1 MQPFVSQ
8 QKEGLISMARVSK
21 SSVSSWGT
29 INIPRIVVTG
39 VGTINPLG
47 LNVKEFWKGLVA
59 GKSAIGP
66 ITRFDSSNFRVK
78 VDAEVHGFDATKYMD
93 LKAIDRTSRTIQ
105 FAIAAAK
112 EAIQSAGLDM
122 TQENPERVGV
132 IIATMTEQGYV
143 VWGWELY
150 QKSGPRR
157 ADPLFITKSTAS
169 AASMHVG
176 MMMGA
181 KGPNS
186 AVNSLCASGADAIGT
201 AMNFIRLGYADVM
214 IAGGSDASLEP
225 VGMAGIDILGA
236 LSHETDPSKACR
248 PFDLNRNG
256 FVYAE
261 GTGLVVLE
269 SYEHARRRGASIL
282 AEIAGAGWSFDAHD
296 ATAPAPE
303 SEAYA
308 MRTALQNARAK
319 IEEVDY
325 INAHGTSTKMN
336 DACETKA
343 IKMVFGEHAY
353 KIPISSTKSMIGH
366 SITAAGAIE
375 TVASILIMNKGVIH
389 PTINYETPDP
399 ECDLDYVPNVAR
411 PAQVNV
417 CLKNSF
423 GLGGENC
430 CLVLKRFNE

>member
-1 MQPFVSQ
+1 MRIMNTA
-8 QKEGLISMARVSK
+8 KVSK
-21 SSVSSWGT
+21 SSVNSWGT
-29 INIPRIVVTG
+29 INIPRVVVTG
-39 VGTINPLG
+39 MGTINPLG
-47 LNVKEFWKGLVA
+47 LSVKEYWEGLAA
-59 GKSAIGP
+59 GKSAIGL
-66 ITRFDSSNFRVK
+66 ISHFDASQFRVK
-78 VDAEVHGFDATKYMD
+78 VDAEVRGFDATKYMD

-143 VWGWELY
+143 VRGWELY
-150 QKSGPRR
+150 QKMGPRR

-169 AASMHVG
+169 AASMQVG
-176 MMMGA
+176 LMLGA
-181 KGPNS
+181 KGPNNS
-186 AVNSLCASGADAIGT
+186 VNSLCASGADAIGT
-201 AMNFIRLGYADVM
+201 AANFIRLRYADVM

-236 LSHETDPSKACR
+236 LTHEPDPAKACR

-256 FVYAE
+256 FVYGE
-261 GTGLVVLE
+261 GAGLLVLE
-269 SYEHARRRGASIL
+269 SYEHAKRRGAPIL
-282 AEIAGAGWSFDAHD
+282 AEVAGAGWSFDAHD

-303 SEAYA
+303 AEAYA
-308 MRTALQNARAK
+308 MRTALQGAGVK

-325 INAHGTSTKMN
+325 INAHGTSTKLN

-343 IKMVFGEHAY
+343 IKIMFGEHAY

-366 SITAAGAIE
+366 GITAGGAVE
-375 TVASILIMNKGVIH
+375 TIAAILVMNKGIIH

-399 ECDLDYVPNVAR
+399 DCDLDYVPNIAR

-430 CLVLKRFNE
+430 CLVLRRVSG

>member
-1 MQPFVSQ
+1 MNA
-8 QKEGLISMARVSK
+8 ARVPKNSM
-21 SSVSSWGT
+21 SSRGT
-29 INIPRIVVTG
+29 INVPRVVVTG
-39 VGTINPLG
+39 LGTINPLG
-47 LNVKEFWKGLVA
+47 LNVNDFWEGLVA
-59 GKSAIGP
+59 GNSAIGT
-66 ITRFDSSNFRVK
+66 ITRFDASKFRVK
-78 VDAEVHGFDATKYMD
+78 VDAEVHGFDATKYMEP
-93 LKAIDRTSRTIQ
+93 KAIDRTSRTIQ
-105 FAIAAAK
+105 FAIAATK
-112 EAIQSAGLDM
+112 EAIQSAALDM
-122 TQENPERVGV
+122 TQENPERIGV
-132 IIATMTEQGYV
+132 IISTMTEQGYV

-157 ADPLFITKSTAS
+157 ADPLSITKSTAS

-176 MMMGA
+176 MMLGA

-201 AMNFIRLGYADVM
+201 ATNFIRLGYADVM

-236 LSHETDPSKACR
+236 LSHETDPSKASR

-269 SYEHARRRGASIL
+269 SYEHARRRGASML

-308 MRTALQNARAK
+308 MRTALQNAGAK

-353 KIPISSTKSMIGH
+353 RIPISSTKSMIGH

-375 TVASILIMNKGVIH
+375 TVAAILIMNKGIIH

-430 CLVLKRFNE
+430 CLVFKRLKG

>member
-1 MQPFVSQ
+1 MVRVP
-8 QKEGLISMARVSK
+8 KNSMN
-21 SSVSSWGT
+21 SWGT
-29 INIPRIVVTG
+29 INIPRVVVTG
-39 VGTINPLG
+39 MGTINPLG
-47 LNVKEFWKGLVA
+47 LSVKEFWEGLVA

-66 ITRFDSSNFRVK
+66 ITHFDSSNFRVK
-78 VDAEVHGFDATKYMD
+78 VDAEVHGFDATNYMD
-93 LKAIDRTSRTIQ
+93 LKAVDRTSRTIQ

-112 EAIQSAGLDM
+112 EAIQSAALDM

-132 IIATMTEQGYV
+132 TISTMTEQGYV

-150 QKSGPRR
+150 VKSGPRR

-176 MMMGA
+176 MMLGA

-201 AMNFIRLGYADVM
+201 ATNFIRLGYADVM

-236 LSHETDPSKACR
+236 LSHEPDPSKACR

-261 GTGLVVLE
+261 GAGLVVLE
-269 SYEHARRRGASIL
+269 SYEHAKKRGASIL

-308 MRTALQNARAK
+308 MRTALQNAGAK

-325 INAHGTSTKMN
+325 INAHGTSTKLN

-375 TVASILIMNKGVIH
+375 TIAAILIINKGVIH

-417 CLKNSF
+417 CLNNSF

-430 CLVLKRFNE
+430 CLVLKRLKR

>member
-1 MQPFVSQ
+1 MNTA
-8 QKEGLISMARVSK
+8 KVSK
-21 SSVSSWGT
+21 SSVNSWGT
-29 INIPRIVVTG
+29 INIPRVVVTG
-39 VGTINPLG
+39 LATINPLG
-47 LNVKEFWKGLVA
+47 LSAKDFWEGLVA

-66 ITRFDSSNFRVK
+66 ITRFDASNFRVK

-112 EAIQSAGLDM
+112 EAIQSAALDM
-122 TQENPERVGV
+122 TQENPERAGV
-132 IIATMTEQGYV
+132 IISTMTEQGYV

-169 AASMHVG
+169 AASMQVG
-176 MMMGA
+176 MMLGA

-261 GTGLVVLE
+261 GVGLVVLE
-269 SYEHARRRGASIL
+269 SYEHARKRGASIL

-308 MRTALQNARAK
+308 MRTALQNARVE

-325 INAHGTSTKMN
+325 INAHGTSTKLN

-375 TVASILIMNKGVIH
+375 TVAAILIMNKGIIH

-430 CLVLKRFNE
+430 CLVLKRLKG

>member
-1 MQPFVSQ
+1 
-8 QKEGLISMARVSK
+8 MATDPENSANF
-21 SSVSSWGT
+21 SGT
-29 INIPRIVVTG
+29 INIPRVVVTG
-39 VGTINPLG
+39 MGTVNPLG
-47 LNVKEFWKGLVA
+47 LGVKEFWEGLVA

-66 ITRFDSSNFRVK
+66 ITHFDSSNFRVK

-176 MMMGA
+176 MMLGA

-236 LSHETDPSKACR
+236 LSHETDPSRACR

-261 GTGLVVLE
+261 GAGLVVLE
-269 SYEHARRRGASIL
+269 SYEHAKRRGASIL

-375 TVASILIMNKGVIH
+375 TVAAILIMNKGIIH

-399 ECDLDYVPNVAR
+399 DCDLDYVPNVAR
-411 PAQVNV
+411 RAQVNV
-417 CLKNSF
+417 CLTNSF

-430 CLVLKRFNE
+430 CLVLKRVNE

>member
-1 MQPFVSQ
+1 
-8 QKEGLISMARVSK
+8 MARVPKNSI
-21 SSVSSWGT
+21 SSWGT
-29 INIPRIVVTG
+29 INIPRVVVTG
-39 VGTINPLG
+39 IATINPLG
-47 LNVKEFWKGLVA
+47 LSVKEFWEGLVA

-66 ITRFDSSNFRVK
+66 ITHFDPSNFRVK

-132 IIATMTEQGYV
+132 IISTMTEQGYV

-157 ADPLFITKSTAS
+157 ADPLFITKSTPS
-169 AASMHVG
+169 AASMQVG
-176 MMMGA
+176 MMLGA

-201 AMNFIRLGYADVM
+201 ATNFIRLGYADVM

-236 LSHETDPSKACR
+236 LSHESDPSKACR

-261 GTGLVVLE
+261 GAGLVVLE
-269 SYEHARRRGASIL
+269 SYEHARRRGVSIL

-308 MRTALQNARAK
+308 MRTALQNARVK

-325 INAHGTSTKMN
+325 INAHGTSTKLN

-353 KIPISSTKSMIGH
+353 RIPISSTKSMIGH

-375 TVASILIMNKGVIH
+375 TVASILIMNKGIIH

-430 CLVLKRFNE
+430 CLVLKRLKG

>member
-1 MQPFVSQ
+1 MN
-8 QKEGLISMARVSK
+8 MARVPKNSMN
-21 SSVSSWGT
+21 SGDT
-29 INIPRIVVTG
+29 INLPRVVVTG
-39 VGTINPLG
+39 MGTINPLG
-47 LNVKEFWKGLVA
+47 LTVEEFWSGLAA
-59 GKSAIGP
+59 GRSAIGP
-66 ITRFDSSNFRVK
+66 ITHFDASNFRVK

-93 LKAIDRTSRTIQ
+93 LKAVDRTSRTMQ

-122 TQENPERVGV
+122 AQENSDRVGV
-132 IIATMTEQGYV
+132 IVSTMTEQGYV
-143 VWGWELY
+143 VRGWELY
-150 QKSGPRR
+150 QKTGPRR

-176 MMMGA
+176 MMLGA
-181 KGPNS
+181 RGPNS
-186 AVNSLCASGADAIGT
+186 SVNSLCASGADTIGT
-201 AMNFIRLGYADVM
+201 ATNFIRLGYADVM

-236 LSHETDPSKACR
+236 LSHEPDPAKACR

-261 GTGLVVLE
+261 GAGLLVLE
-269 SYEHARRRGASIL
+269 SYEHARRRGAPIL

-303 SEAYA
+303 AEAYA
-308 MRTALQNARAK
+308 MRTALQNARVK

-325 INAHGTSTKMN
+325 INAHGTSTKLN

-343 IKMVFGEHAY
+343 IKLVLGEHAY
-353 KIPISSTKSMIGH
+353 RIPISSTKSMIGH
-366 SITAAGAIE
+366 GITAAGAIE
-375 TVASILIMNKGVIH
+375 TVAAILVMNKGVIH

-399 ECDLDYVPNVAR
+399 ACDLDYVPNVAR
-411 PAQVNV
+411 QAQVNV

-430 CLVLKRFNE
+430 CLVFKRSNE

>member
-1 MQPFVSQ
+1 
-8 QKEGLISMARVSK
+8 MARVPK
-21 SSVSSWGT
+21 NSVNFWGT
-29 INIPRIVVTG
+29 INIPRVVVTG
-39 VGTINPLG
+39 LGTINPLG
-47 LNVKEFWKGLVA
+47 LSVKEFWKGLVA

-66 ITRFDSSNFRVK
+66 ITHFDASKFRVK

-112 EAIQSAGLDM
+112 EAIQSAALDM

-143 VWGWELY
+143 VRGWELY

-169 AASMHVG
+169 AASMQVG
-176 MMMGA
+176 MMLGA
-181 KGPNS
+181 NGPNS

-236 LSHETDPSKACR
+236 LSHESDPSKACR

-261 GTGLVVLE
+261 GAGLVVLE

-282 AEIAGAGWSFDAHD
+282 AELAGAGWSFDAHD

-308 MRTALQNARAK
+308 IRTALQNARVR

-325 INAHGTSTKMN
+325 INAHGTSTKLN

-375 TVASILIMNKGVIH
+375 IVASILMMNKGVIH

-411 PAQVNV
+411 QAQVNV
-417 CLKNSF
+417 CLHNSF

-430 CLVLKRFNE
+430 CLVLKRVKG

>member
-1 MQPFVSQ
+1 
-8 QKEGLISMARVSK
+8 MARVPK
-21 SSVSSWGT
+21 NSVNSWGT
-29 INIPRIVVTG
+29 INVPRVVVTG
-39 VGTINPLG
+39 IGTINPLG
-47 LNVKEFWKGLVA
+47 LSVKEFWEGLAA
-59 GKSAIGP
+59 GRSAIGP
-66 ITRFDSSNFRVK
+66 ITHFDASKFRVK
-78 VDAEVHGFDATKYMD
+78 VDAEVNAFDATKYMD
-93 LKAIDRTSRTIQ
+93 LKAIDRASRTIH

-112 EAIQSAGLDM
+112 EAVRSATLDM
-122 TQENPERVGV
+122 TKEIPERVGV
-132 IIATMTEQGYV
+132 IISTMTEQGYV
-143 VWGWELY
+143 VWGWERY
-150 QKSGPRR
+150 VKFGPRR

-169 AASMHVG
+169 AASMQVG
-176 MMMGA
+176 MTLGA

-225 VGMAGIDILGA
+225 VGMAAIDILGA
-236 LSHETDPSKACR
+236 LSHEPDPAKACR
-248 PFDLNRNG
+248 PFDLNRGG
-256 FVYAE
+256 FIYSE
-261 GTGLVVLE
+261 GAGIVVLE
-269 SYEHARRRGASIL
+269 SYEHARKRGASIL
-282 AEIAGAGWSFDAHD
+282 TEVAGAGWSFDAHD

-303 SEAYA
+303 TEAYA
-308 MRTALQNARAK
+308 MRTALQNARVK

-325 INAHGTSTKMN
+325 INAHGTSTKLN

-366 SITAAGAIE
+366 SITAAGAVE
-375 TVASILIMNKGVIH
+375 TIASVLIMNKGIIH
-389 PTINYETPDP
+389 PTINHETPDP
-399 ECDLDYVPNVAR
+399 DCDLDYVPNVAR

-430 CLVLKRFNE
+430 CLVLRRVNR

>member
-1 MQPFVSQ
+1 V
-8 QKEGLISMARVSK
+8 ARVPK
-21 SSVSSWGT
+21 NSVNSWGT
-29 INIPRIVVTG
+29 INIPRVVVTG
-39 VGTINPLG
+39 LGTINPLG
-47 LNVKEFWKGLVA
+47 LSVKEFWKGLVA
-59 GKSAIGP
+59 GKSAIGL
-66 ITRFDSSNFRVK
+66 ITRFDASKFRVK

-93 LKAIDRTSRTIQ
+93 LKAIDRTSRTVQ

-112 EAIQSAGLDM
+112 ETIQSASLDM

-132 IIATMTEQGYV
+132 VIATMTEQGYV
-143 VWGWELY
+143 VKGWETFQRL
-150 QKSGPRR
+150 GPRGV
-157 ADPLFITKSTAS
+157 DVLFTTKQSAS
-169 AASMHVG
+169 AASMQVG
-176 MMMGA
+176 MMLGA
-181 KGPNS
+181 KGPNN
-186 AVNSLCASGADAIGT
+186 AVNSLCASGLDAIGT
-201 AMNFIRLGYADVM
+201 ATNFIRLGYADVM

-225 VGMAGIDILGA
+225 VSIAGLEILGA
-236 LSHETDPSKACR
+236 LSRESDPSKACR
-248 PFDLNRNG
+248 PFDLDRNG

-261 GTGLVVLE
+261 GAGVVVLE
-269 SYEHARRRGASIL
+269 SYEHARKRGAPIL
-282 AEIAGAGWSFDAHD
+282 AEVAGAGWSFDAYD

-308 MRTALQNARAK
+308 MRTALQNARVK

-366 SITAAGAIE
+366 GITAGGAVE
-375 TVASILIMNKGVIH
+375 TIASILIINKGIIH

-399 ECDLDYVPNVAR
+399 DCDLDYVPNIAR

-430 CLVLKRFNE
+430 CLVLKRIKG

>member
-1 MQPFVSQ
+1 MD
-8 QKEGLISMARVSK
+8 MARVPK
-21 SSVSSWGT
+21 NSVNPWDT
-29 INIPRIVVTG
+29 INIPRVVVTG
-39 VGTINPLG
+39 MATINPLG
-47 LNVKEFWKGLVA
+47 LSVEEFWEGLVA

-66 ITRFDSSNFRVK
+66 ITHFDASNFRVK
-78 VDAEVHGFDATKYMD
+78 VDAEVHGFDAANYMD
-93 LKAIDRTSRTIQ
+93 LKAVDRTSRTIQ

-112 EAIQSAGLDM
+112 EAIQSASLDM
-122 TQENPERVGV
+122 TQEIPERVGV
-132 IIATMTEQGYV
+132 IISTMTEQGYV
-143 VWGWELY
+143 VWGWEQY
-150 QKSGPRR
+150 QKTGPRR
-157 ADPLFITKSTAS
+157 GADPLFITKSTAS
-169 AASMHVG
+169 AASMQVG
-176 MMMGA
+176 MRVGA
-181 KGPNS
+181 MGPNS

-201 AMNFIRLGYADVM
+201 ATNFIRLGYADVM

-225 VGMAGIDILGA
+225 VGVAGIDILGA
-236 LSHETDPSKACR
+236 LSHEPDPAKACR

-256 FVYAE
+256 FIYAE
-261 GTGLVVLE
+261 GAGLVILE
-269 SYEHARRRGASIL
+269 SYEHAKRRGAPIL
-282 AEIAGAGWSFDAHD
+282 AEVAGAGWSFDAHD

-303 SEAYA
+303 AEAYA
-308 MRTALQNARAK
+308 MRTALQNAKVK

-325 INAHGTSTKMN
+325 INAHGTSTKLN

-375 TVASILIMNKGVIH
+375 TVAAILVMNKGIIH

-411 PAQVNV
+411 PAQVNA

-430 CLVLKRFNE
+430 CLVLKRVNG

>member
-1 MQPFVSQ
+1 MNATRDT
-8 QKEGLISMARVSK
+8 KN
-21 SSVSSWGT
+21 SVNFQGT
-29 INIPRIVVTG
+29 INVPRVVVTG
-39 VGTINPLG
+39 LGTINPLG
-47 LNVKEFWKGLVA
+47 LSINDFWKGLIA
-59 GKSAIGP
+59 GKSAIGT
-66 ITRFDSSNFRVK
+66 ITRFDASKFRVK
-78 VDAEVHGFDATKYMD
+78 VDAEVHGFEATDYMEP
-93 LKAIDRTSRTIQ
+93 KAIDRTSRTIQ
-105 FAIAAAK
+105 FAVAAAK
-112 EAIQSAGLDM
+112 EAIQSAALDM

-132 IIATMTEQGYV
+132 TISTMTEQGYV

-169 AASMHVG
+169 AASLHVG
-176 MMMGA
+176 MMLGA
-181 KGPNS
+181 KGPNN
-186 AVNSLCASGADAIGT
+186 AVNSLCASGADSIGT
-201 AMNFIRLGYADVM
+201 ATNFIRLGYADVM

-261 GTGLVVLE
+261 GVGLVVLE
-269 SYEHARRRGASIL
+269 SYEHAKGRGAPIL

-308 MRTALQNARAK
+308 MRTALQNAGAK
-319 IEEVDY
+319 IEDVDY
-325 INAHGTSTKMN
+325 INAHGTSTKLN

-353 KIPISSTKSMIGH
+353 KIPVSSTKSMIGH

-375 TVASILIMNKGVIH
+375 TVASVLIISKGIIH

-399 ECDLDYVPNVAR
+399 ECDLDYVPNIAR

-417 CLKNSF
+417 CLMNSF

-430 CLVLKRFNE
+430 CLVLKRISE

>member
-1 MQPFVSQ
+1 MN
-8 QKEGLISMARVSK
+8 MARVPKDSMN
-21 SSVSSWGT
+21 SWGT
-29 INIPRIVVTG
+29 INIPRVVVTG
-39 VGTINPLG
+39 MATINPLG
-47 LNVKEFWKGLVA
+47 LSVKEFWEGLVA

-66 ITRFDSSNFRVK
+66 ITHFDASNFRVK
-78 VDAEVHGFDATKYMD
+78 VDAEVRGFDPTKYMD
-93 LKAIDRTSRTIQ
+93 LKVVDRTSRTIQ

-112 EAIQSAGLDM
+112 EAIQSTGLDM

-132 IIATMTEQGYV
+132 TISTMTERGYV
-143 VWGWELY
+143 VRGWELY
-150 QKSGPRR
+150 QRMGPRR

-169 AASMHVG
+169 AASMQVG
-176 MMMGA
+176 MMLGA

-201 AMNFIRLGYADVM
+201 ATNFIRLGYADVM

-225 VGMAGIDILGA
+225 VGMAGIDQLGA
-236 LSHETDPSKACR
+236 LSHEPDPSKACR

-261 GTGLVVLE
+261 GAGLVVLE
-269 SYEHARRRGASIL
+269 SYEHAKRRGAPIL

-303 SEAYA
+303 AEAYA
-308 MRTALQNARAK
+308 MRTALQNAKVK

-325 INAHGTSTKMN
+325 INAHGTSTKLN

-343 IKMVFGEHAY
+343 IKMVLGEHAY

-366 SITAAGAIE
+366 GITAAGAIE
-375 TVASILIMNKGVIH
+375 TVAAILIMNKGIIH

-399 ECDLDYVPNVAR
+399 DCDLDYVPNVAR

-430 CLVLKRFNE
+430 CLVLKRGNE

>member
-1 MQPFVSQ
+1 MD
-8 QKEGLISMARVSK
+8 MARVPKNSMNP
-21 SSVSSWGT
+21 WDT
-29 INIPRIVVTG
+29 MNIPRVVVTG
-39 VGTINPLG
+39 MATINPLG
-47 LNVKEFWKGLVA
+47 LRVEEFWEGLVA

-66 ITRFDSSNFRVK
+66 ITHFDASNFRVK
-78 VDAEVHGFDATKYMD
+78 VDAEVNGFDAAKYMD
-93 LKAIDRTSRTIQ
+93 LKAVDRTSRTIQ

-122 TQENPERVGV
+122 TQEIPERVGV
-132 IIATMTEQGYV
+132 IISTMTEQGYV
-143 VWGWELY
+143 VWGWEQY
-150 QKSGPRR
+150 QKTGPRR
-157 ADPLFITKSTAS
+157 GADPLFITKSTAS
-169 AASMHVG
+169 AASMQVG
-176 MMMGA
+176 MRLGA

-186 AVNSLCASGADAIGT
+186 SVNSLCASGADAIGT
-201 AMNFIRLGYADVM
+201 ATNFIRLGYADVM

-236 LSHETDPSKACR
+236 LTHEPDPSKACR

-269 SYEHARRRGASIL
+269 SYEHAKRRGAPIL
-282 AEIAGAGWSFDAHD
+282 AEVAGAGWSFDAHD

-303 SEAYA
+303 AEAYA
-308 MRTALQNARAK
+308 MRTALQNARVK

-325 INAHGTSTKMN
+325 INAHGTSTKLN

-343 IKMVFGEHAY
+343 IKIVFGEHAY

-366 SITAAGAIE
+366 VITAAGAIE
-375 TVASILIMNKGVIH
+375 TIAAILIMNKGIIH

-399 ECDLDYVPNVAR
+399 DCDLDYVPNVAR

-430 CLVLKRFNE
+430 CLVLKRASE